1 MLRLIV
7 RLAAT
12 ALALSASAASG
23 ADAASDAC
31 TPKTFEGQ
39 AYTVCAAD
47 LAHHDIRLHL
57 KRTDGTSYSRPDA
70 VPAKDLMFA
79 VNAGMFTPAYAPAGL
94 YVENGQQATAL
105 NTRNGGGNFHLSP
118 NGVFWIKDG
127 RAFVTPTAEFAK
139 ADPKP
144 QWATQSGPM
153 LVIDGQLHP
162 KFDANGPSRYVR
174 NGVGVSTDGKVYFAI
189 SEEPVSFGAF
199 ARLFR
204 DALQCPNALYLDG
217 AVSQLFIPGA
227 NRFVGGVTLGPLFAV
242 YAKKP

>member
-1 MLRLIV
+1 MLRPMLRL
-7 RLAAT
+7 AAA
-12 ALALSASAASG
+12 ALAMSATTASG
-23 ADAASDAC
+23 ADAVSEAC
-31 TPKTFEGQ
+31 NAKSFEGRP
-39 AYTVCAAD
+39 YTVCAAD
-47 LAHHDIRLHL
+47 LTHHDVRLHL
-57 KRTDGTSYSRPDA
+57 KKPDGTSYSRPDA

-94 YVENGQQATAL
+94 FVENGQQVTAL

-127 RAFVTPTAEFAK
+127 RAFVTSTAEYAK

-144 QWATQSGPM
+144 LWATQSGPM
-153 LVIDGQLHP
+153 LVIEGQLHP
-162 KFDANGPSRYVR
+162 KFDANGPSRYIR
-174 NGVGVSTDGKVYFAI
+174 NGVGVASDGKVYFAI

-204 DALQCPNALYLDG
+204 DELQCPNALYLDG